1 MKLKLKNIGVGV
13 QDVRIIRLTEETSL
27 NNSEGIFTEH
37 DPNSIEFGVQLGE
50 VPPSMQYTKIS
61 TGEIVQLRLGD
72 SITHP
77 NQIDPD
83 IDFDADWTDEQ
94 LAEYN
99 ARMENVSAT
108 ATVAT
113 VPTPPQT

>member
-72 SITHP
+72 S
-77 NQIDPD
+77 N
-83 IDFDADWTDEQ
+83 
-94 LAEYN
+94 Y
-99 ARMENVSAT
+99 
-108 ATVAT
+108 
-113 VPTPPQT
+113 

>member
-50 VPPSMQYTKIS
+50 VPVIS
-61 TGEIVQLRLGD
+61 CDGASPIVGCVYVGPLNGSPRTSVYLNDKLLG
-72 SITHP
+72 
-77 NQIDPD
+77 
-83 IDFDADWTDEQ
+83 
-94 LAEYN
+94 LAEDKYPVWGTCPN
-99 ARMENVSAT
+99 GS
-108 ATVAT
+108 
-113 VPTPPQT
+113 

>member
-50 VPPSMQYTKIS
+50 VPPSMQYTEIS
-61 TGEIVQLRLGD
+61 TGEVVQLRLGD
-72 SITHP
+72 SIT
-77 NQIDPD
+77 D
-83 IDFDADWTDEQ
+83 
-94 LAEYN
+94 
-99 ARMENVSAT
+99 RMDNVSAT

-113 VPTPPQT
+113 VPTPP